1 MNSLKYE
8 NQENDDQESVIQSL
22 NCKIDKLK
30 HQLIEKETLNT
41 KVNQLFNEKLSL
53 IKEKD
58 EKLNKQQIE
67 IQKKDEIIINQ
78 ELIIQSQKKEIDEL
92 KQQLIEKSTI
102 CNKRKNQSM
111 NQTLQQSL
119 NNSSKP
125 QSDKLSESEIWI
137 ENNLELVN
145 LAKTN
150 ESAFHELLKKLT
162 DEGKVSIY
170 DDISLGYW
178 NRENKFGACHD
189 ETKFYGIFECQQ
201 YDF

>member
-1 MNSLKYE
+1 M
-8 NQENDDQESVIQSL
+8 QSL

-30 HQLIEKETLNT
+30 
-41 KVNQLFNEKLSL
+41 
-53 IKEKD
+53 
-58 EKLNKQQIE
+58 
-67 IQKKDEIIINQ
+67 
-78 ELIIQSQKKEIDEL
+78 
-92 KQQLIEKSTI
+92 QQLIEKSML
-102 CNKRKNQSM
+102 CNKQKS
-111 NQTLQQSL
+111 
-119 NNSSKP
+119 NSSNS
-125 QSDKLSESEIWI
+125 QLDKLSETENWI
-137 ENNLELVN
+137 EENLELVN